1 MYILDG
7 LIQIGDEKKGF
18 LAFNA
23 IHEVEITKGVEELSD
38 TAIIKLPTNFKI
50 RQTNETKYTEEA
62 ISVGDKV
69 TIMLAY
75 KGQYSGVEFKGY
87 VKKISP
93 KIPLEIHCE
102 DSMWLLRRKNINRS
116 WQKTTLKEILQE
128 VIKDTPIELDTKNIP
143 SIILDKWII
152 KNANGC
158 QVLESIKKQL
168 CMTVFLN
175 DEGKLYCGL
184 QQTSSIASGVVYDL
198 NYNLVE
204 NNLEFKA
211 KDDRRIKVKYKYKAP
226 DNTEKSVEVG
236 DTEGEQREFYTSV
249 ISDEKKLTEMATAE
263 IEKLKYDG
271 FDGDVTSFLIPFAT
285 RGMKAIIKD
294 KDHKNREANYFIKK
308 VVTTFGTGG
317 ARRKVTISNKL

>member
-23 IHEVEITKGVEELSD
+23 IHEVEITKSVEDLSD
-38 TAIIKLPTNFKI
+38 TAIIKLPANFKI

-102 DSMWLLRRKNINRS
+102 DAMWLLRRKNINRS

-128 VIKDTPIELDTKNIP
+128 VVKDTPIELDTKNIP
-143 SIILDKWII
+143 SIVLDKWII

-158 QVLESIKKQL
+158 QVIESIKKQL

-184 QQTSSIASGVVYDL
+184 QQGTNIGQSVVYDL

-211 KDDRRIKVKYKYKAP
+211 KEDRRIKVKYKYKAP
-226 DNTEKSVEVG
+226 DNSEKSVEVG
-236 DTEGEQREFYTSV
+236 ETE
-249 ISDEKKLTEMATAE
+249 SDAGHLKALGKLTSIVRLE
-263 IEKLKYDG
+263 
-271 FDGDVTSFLIPFAT
+271 LI
-285 RGMKAIIKD
+285 
-294 KDHKNREANYFIKK
+294 N
-308 VVTTFGTGG
+308 
-317 ARRKVTISNKL
+317 